1 MPSFL
6 FNKVTSGTGY
16 CFGRGVVQ
24 HKAFVRTQ
32 SGFTLIELMIALAL
46 GLVIS
51 AAAIM
56 LFLTGQRSYVLQQ
69 GMADLQDNANFG
81 LNYVTKD
88 IRHANLNSPIAEVND
103 ETAYSGIV
111 LTSSVNASVDTSVP
125 PLPLSNL
132 FRTIVGPTAAVHSHP
147 YNVDSLTF
155 SHSQGPVLMVLV

>member
-1 MPSFL
+1 MPSL
-6 FNKVTSGTGY
+6 LLNKASSDAMNYAEHSAVSYVQEENECCGVQ
-16 CFGRGVVQ
+16 GVVQ
-24 HKAFVRTQ
+24 HKAFVRVQ

-88 IRHANLNSPIAEVND
+88 IRHAN
-103 ETAYSGIV
+103 
-111 LTSSVNASVDTSVP
+111 
-125 PLPLSNL
+125 
-132 FRTIVGPTAAVHSHP
+132 
-147 YNVDSLTF
+147 
-155 SHSQGPVLMVLV
+155 